1 MKIYDYNIIRKL
13 YVIGDVHGEFKELF
27 NYIKV
32 NGLSY
37 NKESFKEELHPLEIQ
52 EQEENQDEELTKY
65 KKRFEV
71 RGGITGLAQINGRN
85 AISSWEERFAFDLEY
100 INKCSLCFDIKINT

>member
-1 MKIYDYNIIRKL
+1 MKIYDYNHIKKL

-37 NKESFKEELHPLEIQ
+37 NKESFKEEKQNFKESNNCCLL
-52 EQEENQDEELTKY
+52 LTV
-65 KKRFEV
+65 FV
-71 RGGITGLAQINGRN
+71 
-85 AISSWEERFAFDLEY
+85 
-100 INKCSLCFDIKINT
+100 